1 MKNNHNELDSEI
13 TRPMY
18 PLSPYHGFDRSAPTP
33 LHSGRGVRVDARL
46 SLSCRCHAPA
56 PHEVHEDRAAVIGV
70 YFLDRP
76 CP

>member
-1 MKNNHNELDSEI
+1 MH
-13 TRPMY
+13 
-18 PLSPYHGFDRSAPTP
+18 PLSPFHGFDRSAPAP
-33 LHSGRGVRVDARL
+33 LHSGRGALVDARL
-46 SLSCRCHAPA
+46 SLSCHAPA